1 MLTNI
6 NLNLLRSLKVLL
18 AECHVSQAAD
28 KLNIT
33 QSALSRQLA
42 QLRELFADPLLVRD
56 GNRLLPTPRALELQI
71 KLDNVFNEL
80 DTLMEEG
87 EFDPSLWSGEFIL
100 ASSDYVAQ
108 YILPEI
114 MQVFNEKAAKL
125 SLNYKLWQP
134 DYLQRLAD
142 SDIQLASTMLPE
154 SPADLSSIQIG
165 KDYPVCVMSKD
176 HPLAIN
182 EQLQVDDLLE
192 YAHISVTGGGD
203 KDSYIDQALAKLGH
217 RRRIV
222 LKVPFFSSAL
232 SSLCRS
238 EHLMVLPEHIA
249 RHLQRHLPI
258 CYKTLPIT
266 TPLHKYWLIWHPKY
280 DADPS
285 HQWARKLIKGVM
297 ESSHYSMGYK

>member
-1 MLTNI
+1 MLTKI

-18 AECHVSQAAD
+18 EECHVSQAAN

-42 QLRELFADPLLVRD
+42 QLREVFADPLLVRD
-56 GNRLLPTPRALELQI
+56 GNKQLPTPKALELQT
-71 KLDNVFNEL
+71 KLNSVFSEIE
-80 DTLMEEG
+80 TLMEVSD
-87 EFDPSLWSGEFIL
+87 FDPFLWSGEFTL

-114 MQVFNEKAAKL
+114 MQAFNQKTPKL
-125 SLNYKLWQP
+125 SLNYKLWQS
-134 DYLQRLAD
+134 DYLELLAN

-154 SPADLSSIQIG
+154 SPVGLSSIQIG

-176 HPLAIN
+176 HPLAIKD
-182 EQLQVDDLLE
+182 QLLVDDLLE

-203 KDSYIDQALAKLGH
+203 KDSYLDQALAKLGH
-217 RRRIV
+217 HRRIV

-249 RHLQRHLPI
+249 RNLQRHLPI
-258 CYKTLPIT
+258 CYKALPMT
-266 TPLHKYWLIWHPKY
+266 TQLHKYWLIWHPKY
-280 DADPS
+280 DEDPS
-285 HQWARKLIKGVM
+285 HQWARKLIKQVM
-297 ESSHYSMGYK
+297 DNSQYSIGYK